1 MESANGGFSQAQ
13 YLLGVI
19 LYTGKMCSKD
29 IDTEPVSP
37 IEGKKFL
44 RAAMEQGHKKA
55 AGYYAGIMQSEEYS
69 RGDTSRETK
78 HDSEKKKRISFEPD
92 LYLKSCTLDVIDEEV
107 EIELYENEEVER
119 VLDVS
124 TSKIRFE

>member
-1 MESANGGFSQAQ
+1 
-13 YLLGVI
+13 
-19 LYTGKMCSKD
+19 
-29 IDTEPVSP
+29 
-37 IEGKKFL
+37 
-44 RAAMEQGHKKA
+44 
-55 AGYYAGIMQSEEYS
+55 MQSEEYS

-119 VLDVS
+119 VLDVT